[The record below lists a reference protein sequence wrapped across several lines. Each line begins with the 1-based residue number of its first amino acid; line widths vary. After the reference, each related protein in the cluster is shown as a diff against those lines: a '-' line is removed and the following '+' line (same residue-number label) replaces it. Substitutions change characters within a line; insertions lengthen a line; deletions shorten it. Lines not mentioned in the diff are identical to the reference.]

1 MTLFLLRGFRR
12 PSAVMESALGSLE
25 RQVMERLWALGR
37 EASVRDLRAAFDGS
51 LAYTTLMTT
60 LDRLFKK
67 GLLSRRRQGRAF
79 FYAPRL
85 TADQLRTGV
94 AADLIGTL
102 LGQGA
107 EAARPVMST
116 FVDAVE
122 ERDEVLLDELE
133 ALVRRR
139 RRQRAKGGR

>member
-1 MTLFLLRGFRR
+1 MTLFLMRGFRR

-37 EASVRDLRAAFDGS
+37 EASVRDLQAAFDGS
-51 LAYTTLMTT
+51 FAYTTLMTT
-60 LDRLFKK
+60 VDRLFKK
-67 GLLSRRRQGRAF
+67 GLLGRRRQGRAF

-102 LGQGA
+102 LGQGP

-122 ERDEVLLDELE
+122 ERDEALLDELE

>member
-60 LDRLFKK
+60 VDRLFKK
-67 GLLSRRRQGRAF
+67 GLLGRRRQGRAF
-79 FYAPRL
+79 LYAPRL

-94 AADLIGTL
+94 AADLIATL

-122 ERDEVLLDELE
+122 ERDEALLDELE

>member
-60 LDRLFKK
+60 VDRLFKK
-67 GLLSRRRQGRAF
+67 GLLGRRRQGRAF
-79 FYAPRL
+79 LYAPRL

-122 ERDEVLLDELE
+122 ERDEALLDELE
-133 ALVRRR
+133 ALVRHR

>member
-1 MTLFLLRGFRR
+1 MTHFLLRGFRR

-25 RQVMERLWALGR
+25 RQVMERLWTLGR
-37 EASVRDLRAAFDGS
+37 EASVRDLRAALDGS

-67 GLLSRRRQGRAF
+67 GLLGRRRQGRAF
-79 FYAPRL
+79 LYAPRL
-85 TADQLRTGV
+85 TAEQLRTGV

-139 RRQRAKGGR
+139 RRQRAKGGW